1 MDEEF
6 YTNMFFIVSD
16 FSEQLSD
23 VHRQHAGQLVHL
35 VDGFKHKYRQIKKDT
50 RWARRSSLVKIFF
63 GFSGVHLHPVA
74 ALWKILG
81 NLGWTVLDR

>member
-35 VDGFKHKYRQIKKDT
+35 VDGFKHKYSQVKKDT
-50 RWARRSSLVKIFF
+50 RRAKRSSLVKTF
-63 GFSGVHLHPVA
+63 L
-74 ALWKILG
+74 
-81 NLGWTVLDR
+81 